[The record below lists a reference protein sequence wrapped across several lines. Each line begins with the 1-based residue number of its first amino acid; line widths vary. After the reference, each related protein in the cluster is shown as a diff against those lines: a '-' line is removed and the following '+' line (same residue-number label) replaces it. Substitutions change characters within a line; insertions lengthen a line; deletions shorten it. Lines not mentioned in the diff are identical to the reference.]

1 MRLPLQILLPVLLAF
16 PVSGAGWQS
25 RTPYHGASDAV
36 TKPEAAVLLE
46 AWFSR
51 SAGLQKA
58 VEHEAVRLD
67 FQRGGAWEKVA
78 EVRTDGEGHAVLAF
92 KAPNPPGSYSLR
104 WSLGTETCEATLH
117 VLAPGA
123 TATVFDIDGT
133 LTPSDREVLKD
144 YARRL
149 VRNPKAEG
157 PKVRKGGVEAAQR
170 AAKQGLVVFLTG
182 RAPWLAHPTREWLKV
197 HGFPEGIVLLMPE
210 TRDILPSETRV
221 GRGKTDRLR
230 DLQRQGLTFTAA
242 FGNAPTDIS
251 AYEAVGLPKA
261 NTFILGKH
269 GGERGT
275 VALGDT
281 FPSE

>member
-1 MRLPLQILLPVLLAF
+1 MNLKLRLLLPVLLAL
-16 PVSGAGWQS
+16 PLPAVDRQS
-25 RTPYHGASDAV
+25 RTPYHGASDSVA
-36 TKPEAAVLLE
+36 KPEAAVLLE
-46 AWFSR
+46 AWFSH

-58 VEHEAVRLD
+58 VEHEVVRLD
-67 FQRGGAWEKVA
+67 IQREGAWEKVGEA
-78 EVRTDGEGHAVLAF
+78 RTDGEGHAVLAF
-92 KAPNPPGSYSLR
+92 KVPNTPGPFPLR
-104 WSLGTETCEATLH
+104 WSLGPESCEATLH

-123 TATVFDIDGT
+123 RATVFDIDGT

-157 PKVRKGGVEAAQR
+157 PKVRRGGVEAAQR

-182 RAPWLAHPTREWLKV
+182 RAPWLSRPTREWLKV
-197 HGFPEGIVLLMPE
+197 HGFPEGLVLLMPE
-210 TRDILPSETRV
+210 TRDILPSENRV
-221 GRGKTDRLR
+221 GRGKMDRLR

>member
-1 MRLPLQILLPVLLAF
+1 MLLAF
-16 PVSGAGWQS
+16 SVPAASGQS

-36 TKPEAAVLLE
+36 AKPEAAVLLE

-58 VEHEAVRLD
+58 VEHENVRLD
-67 FQRGGAWEKVA
+67 IRQEGIWEKVG

-92 KAPNPPGSYSLR
+92 KTPKTPGPFPLR
-104 WSLGTETCEATLH
+104 WSLGTETCDATLY

-157 PKVRKGGVEAAQR
+157 PKVRQGGVEAAQR
-170 AAKQGLVVFLTG
+170 AAKQGHVVFLTG

-230 DLQRQGLTFTAA
+230 DLQQQGLTFRAA

-261 NTFILGKH
+261 TTFILGKH

-275 VALGDT
+275 VALGEI
-281 FPSE
+281 FPPE